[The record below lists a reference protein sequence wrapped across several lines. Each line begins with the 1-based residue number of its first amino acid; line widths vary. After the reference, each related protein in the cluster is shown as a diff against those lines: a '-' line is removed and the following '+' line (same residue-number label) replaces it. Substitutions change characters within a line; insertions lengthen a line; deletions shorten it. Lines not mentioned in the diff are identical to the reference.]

1 MQTSNARLQS
11 SATSAALS
19 LGFQQGLDFERT
31 TARKLASSEYSFNAQ
46 LGYISLNTQ
55 LNPDDILAVSY
66 RYTYNGQVFQVGE
79 FAEDLPPDSTN
90 TKVMYMK
97 LLKGTSARPR
107 LPIWNLMMKNIYTLG
122 GYGISKE
129 DFRLNVLFQDP
140 GGGEKRYL
148 PEGVKAGVPLISV
161 LNLDRLNPQN
171 DPSPDGV
178 FDFIEVLTINTQ
190 QGKLIF
196 PVLEPFGADLLP
208 AVANDPQLQR
218 KYLYQILYDST
229 KTIARQFQQN
239 NRYVMRGTYKSAS
252 SSEIF
257 LGGFNI
263 PQGSVSVTAG
273 GQRLLENIDFQMDY
287 SLGRIKITN
296 TGILSSGIPI
306 NIQYEDN
313 ATFGF
318 QQQNLMGI
326 RLDYYLNEKFN
337 IGSTVLKLTERP
349 FTQKT
354 TVGEDPIRNSVVGV
368 DVNYQSESKL
378 ITRLLDK
385 LPIYSTTAPSF
396 LSFSAEGAGIFP
408 GSSK

>member
-1 MQTSNARLQS
+1 
-11 SATSAALS
+11 
-19 LGFQQGLDFERT
+19 
-31 TARKLASSEYSFNAQ
+31 
-46 LGYISLNTQ
+46 
-55 LNPDDILAVSY
+55 
-66 RYTYNGQVFQVGE
+66 
-79 FAEDLPPDSTN
+79 
-90 TKVMYMK
+90 MK

-107 LPIWNLMMKNIYTLG
+107 LPIWNLMMKNIYALG

-148 PEGVKAGVPLISV
+148 PEGIKAGVPLISV

-171 DPSPDGV
+171 DPAPDGV
-178 FDFIEVLTINTQ
+178 FDFIEGLTINTQ

-326 RLDYYLNEKFN
+326 RMDYYLNEKFN
-337 IGSTVLKLTERP
+337 MKWPEINKLV
-349 FTQKT
+349 KDV
-354 TVGEDPIRNSVVGV
+354 VGEVLNCEGLTAVGA
-368 DVNYQSESKL
+368 
-378 ITRLLDK
+378 I
-385 LPIYSTTAPSF
+385 
-396 LSFSAEGAGIFP
+396 
-408 GSSK
+408 